1 MARLP
6 YPIYGLEHL
15 NLYRRYQTREDYQKA
30 TGVEPP
36 PFDENRQP
44 KYWLDAAAAASL
56 KRSVVYDSVI
66 ATSLTGQAVPGPDG
80 KPMLDVLVLSKD
92 HAASV
97 NIPPNFSNV
106 PGADVPEVP
115 MPLRALEP
123 GEELFFQFG
132 GVVAV
137 KNLELFESIKEGFT
151 AADRALIQSIAKKLG
166 V

>member
-6 YPIYGLEHL
+6 YPIYGIE
-15 NLYRRYQTREDYQKA
+15 NLYLFRRYQTREEYQKA
-30 TGVEPP
+30 TGAEPP
-36 PFDENRQP
+36 PFDENRPP
-44 KYWLDAAAAASL
+44 KYWQDPAAKEST
-56 KRSVVYDSVI
+56 KRNVVYDCVI
-66 ATSLTGQAVPGPDG
+66 ATGLSGQPVPGPDG
-80 KPMLDVLVLSKD
+80 KPMLDVLVLKKEE
-92 HAASV
+92 AASV

-115 MPLRALEP
+115 MPLRPLEP

-137 KNLELFESIKEGFT
+137 KNVELYESIKEGFT
-151 AADRALIQSIAKKLG
+151 AADRALLQSIAKKLG